1 MEKLS
6 QAAKER
12 LALDILEKLGCF
24 EEAKRIAS
32 IAGLEPGGLPK
43 DSVDYI
49 TNRYITALEM
59 IDEVCES
66 R

>member
-12 LALDILEKLGCF
+12 LALDILKKLECF

-32 IAGLEPGGLPK
+32 KAGLKPHGLPK

-49 TNRYITALEM
+49 RPLLL
-59 IDEVCES
+59 
-66 R
+66 

>member
-12 LALDILEKLGCF
+12 LALDILKKLECF

-32 IAGLEPGGLPK
+32 KAGLKPHGLPK

-49 TNRYITALEM
+49 TNRYIAALEM
-59 IDEVCES
+59 IDEV
-66 R
+66 

>member
-6 QAAKER
+6 QNAKEQ
-12 LALDILEKLGCF
+12 LALNILEKLGCF
-24 EEAKRIAS
+24 EEAKHIAS
-32 IAGLEPGGLPK
+32 KLKLESHGLPE
-43 DSVDYI
+43 DSVKYI

-59 IDEVCES
+59 IDEACEA